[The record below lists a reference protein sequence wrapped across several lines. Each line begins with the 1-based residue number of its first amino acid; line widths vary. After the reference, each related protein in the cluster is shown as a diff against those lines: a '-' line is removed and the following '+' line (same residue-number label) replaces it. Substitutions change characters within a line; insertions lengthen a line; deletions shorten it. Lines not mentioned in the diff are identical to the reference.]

1 MVLAHVIAVIITLLF
16 IIGTTSILMAIFE
29 ISKIEHHILNPP
41 GKATKINRTEPV
53 VEDILDDFEMDED
66 ILEA

>member
-1 MVLAHVIAVIITLLF
+1 
-16 IIGTTSILMAIFE
+16 MAIFE